1 MSVPDFIPGIELSRL
16 FYFAALLPIL
26 QTHFPGLPHAA
37 ARLGDGSDVLGFDT
51 PMSTDH
57 GWGPSVN
64 LFLREEDI
72 LLAPQIREVM
82 SRELP
87 YTFHGYSTNFG
98 DSPLDPGTPV
108 LNSISEGPINHNVS
122 VQTVRGFVQDRLGF
136 DLTHPLEPADWLTF
150 PSQILLTLTSGAVY
164 YDGTGEL
171 TAMRERFA
179 YYSHDVWLYLLASGW
194 QRISQEEHLMPR
206 AGYLGD
212 DLGSSIIGS
221 RLVRDIIS
229 LCFYMERRY
238 APYPKWFGTAF
249 NQLACAA
256 DLLPILTFAQTA
268 TVWQDREAALVEAYE
283 YLARA
288 HNALGITEPLSE
300 SAQPF
305 FGRPFKVIFAERFA
319 QAIVARIT
327 DPAMQGI
334 ASRRLIGSID
344 QFSDSTDLRSYPQ
357 WREALRRL
365 YT

>member
-1 MSVPDFIPGIELSRL
+1 MPDFIPGIELSRL
-16 FYFAALLPIL
+16 FYFEAVQPIL
-26 QTHFPGLPHAA
+26 HRHFPGLPHAA

-72 LLAPQIREVM
+72 QFAPRIREVV

-87 YTFHGYSTNFG
+87 YTFHGYSTHFG
-98 DSPLDPGTPV
+98 DSPHDPGTPV
-108 LNSISEGPINHNVS
+108 LQSIAEGPINHNVS
-122 VQTVRGFVQDRLGF
+122 VDTVRGFVQAQLDF
-136 DLTHPLEPADWLTF
+136 DLAQPLEPADWLTF
-150 PSQILLTLTSGAVY
+150 PSQRLRIITSGGVH

-179 YYSHDVWLYLLASGW
+179 YYPYDVWLYLLASGW

-212 DLGSSIIGS
+212 ELGSSIIGS
-221 RLVRDIIS
+221 RLVRDIMS
-229 LCFYMERRY
+229 LCFYMARTY

-249 NQLACAA
+249 SRLACAA
-256 DLLPILTFAQTA
+256 DLTPMLEFALSA
-268 TVWQDREAALVEAYE
+268 TTWQDREAGLAEAYE
-283 YLARA
+283 YVARA

-300 SAQPF
+300 SVTLF
-305 FGRPFKVIFAERFA
+305 FGRPFRVVFAERFA
-319 QAIVARIT
+319 EAIVARIT
-327 DPAMQGI
+327 DPTVQRI
-334 ASRRLIGSID
+334 ASRRLIGSVD

-357 WREALRRL
+357 WREAMRRL